1 MSMFNIPINR
11 LHFIVCIKRA
21 NRKNRHNL
29 YDTNLPVSIRNLK
42 ITVYPVKISAFA
54 GMTGY
59 VVINEALYRIGVWNL
74 FEFWDLGFVI
84 LKRV

>member
-1 MSMFNIPINR
+1 MIRGNPVFSWIP
-11 LHFIVCIKRA
+11 
-21 NRKNRHNL
+21 
-29 YDTNLPVSIRNLK
+29 
-42 ITVYPVKISAFA
+42 AFA